1 MLFFIKSEKNSLC
14 AHTYIIYYKILGSQM
29 DFLRVCEDFHIKAD
43 AERASL
49 CRFTKKGV
57 RKNRTPSSKQS
68 QRLLVLLIVTLC
80 VAAHK
85 LIHTTCGVNQLHLTS
100 VERVRCVRDFH
111 LVHRIGFAVHFDVL
125 FCRNGG
131 PAQKHVVIR
140 HILECHQ
147 TIIFWVNT
155 FLHVCN
161 VFELN
166 AFSDCK
172 GKQFIFTDKHF
183 ARKITIICLIF
194 FYYSPYKAFDNFPQ
208 L

>member
-1 MLFFIKSEKNSLC
+1 MQI
-14 AHTYIIYYKILGSQM
+14 H
-29 DFLRVCEDFHIKAD
+29 
-43 AERASL
+43 
-49 CRFTKKGV
+49 KK
-57 RKNRTPSSKQS
+57 RCPKNRTPSSRQS

-111 LVHRIGFAVHFDVL
+111 LVHRIGFAVHFDGL

-183 ARKITIICLIF
+183 RKKITIIYPIYADYTPC
-194 FYYSPYKAFDNFPQ
+194 KAFDNFLLRFFHPYTTPLYDLLPSLQ
-208 L
+208 IQMVHHNLHTVHFGVHTPYV